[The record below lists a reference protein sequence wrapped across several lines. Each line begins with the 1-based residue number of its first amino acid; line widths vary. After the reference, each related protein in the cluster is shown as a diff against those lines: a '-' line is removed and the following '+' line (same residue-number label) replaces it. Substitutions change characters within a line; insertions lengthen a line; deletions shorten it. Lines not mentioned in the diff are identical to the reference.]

1 MNTEPI
7 STSVIDNTELTHGT
21 WRLQD
26 KKELTNLKI
35 MAIILGIFAAL
46 AIIGAALTISSPI
59 SLPIGLA
66 IAGICF
72 ATKCLKI
79 YRKKIIPREK
89 ALQPHINMMKIA

>member
-1 MNTEPI
+1 MMPVRFP
-7 STSVIDNTELTHGT
+7 TSNIENNELTPDNC
-21 WRLQD
+21 RLQL
-26 KKELTNLKI
+26 KKELTNLKVT
-35 MAIILGIFAAL
+35 AIVLGVFAAL

-79 YRKKIIPREK
+79 YRKKIIHREK
-89 ALQPHINMMKIA
+89 VLQPHINMMKIG